1 MIFNRHNYKLL
12 WRIDLANFPW
22 ILLELLVFQ
31 ILKLETCQSLFY
43 HHQHVCFFFDPCF
56 NCSCC
61 FWIKKRY
68 SASFGDEWKV
78 RAGLIWYLTIWY
90 SFAGRY
96 VLLLTEMH
104 ALICTIT
111 SLVYYRFCHR
121 NNYQNYFRA
130 TPELL
135 LHSFCLLTVSHKTY
149 VSSMFIAQIC
159 SWSLS
164 FHCSKRLND
173 KLLMESSFWLFIDF
187 GFSVYSSMWI
197 DLE

>member
-1 MIFNRHNYKLL
+1 MIFYVLLTISCNIHMIFNRHNYKLI
-12 WRIDLANFPW
+12 WRIDLANFAW

-61 FWIKKRY
+61 CWIKKKK

-78 RAGLIWYLTIWY
+78 RAGLIWYLTIWW

-121 NNYQNYFRA
+121 NNYQNYFSCHTWA
-130 TPELL
+130 A
-135 LHSFCLLTVSHKTY
+135 FA
-149 VSSMFIAQIC
+149 F
-159 SWSLS
+159 
-164 FHCSKRLND
+164 F
-173 KLLMESSFWLFIDF
+173 LFIYC
-187 GFSVYSSMWI
+187 FSQDICFQYVHCT
-197 DLE
+197 DLQLKPFISLLEAVER